1 MHCPACKTA
10 TFTPI
15 ELDLQLPAQQ
25 CSSCQGHWLVADDYF
40 TWLDRQPTRLPE
52 KPYEG
57 EPLQLSAE
65 QTVKICP
72 TCIRIM
78 HRYDVGHD
86 TAVTLDQCAHCDGI
100 WFDHDEWQALK
111 GRNLHDEI
119 HLVFTAPWQ
128 AQLRKTASIERLK
141 QIYGARFGADF
152 ARLQEIHAWLHTHP
166 QKDDLL
172 AFLSDPTPFEHHHS
186 EALPRK

>member
-1 MHCPACKTA
+1 MHCPACKTP

-15 ELDLQLPAQQ
+15 QLEPTLPAQQ
-25 CSSCQGHWLVADDYF
+25 CAGCQGHWLRADDYF
-40 TWLDRQPTRLPE
+40 KWLDQQPARLPE

-72 TCIRIM
+72 TCIRM
-78 HRYDVGHD
+78 MRRYDVGHS

-100 WFDHDEWQALK
+100 WFDPHEWQALK
-111 GRNLHDEI
+111 GRHLHDEV

-128 AQLRKTASIERLK
+128 AQLRKTASIERLT
-141 QIYGARFGADF
+141 QIYHARFGDDF
-152 ARLQEIHAWLHTHP
+152 ERLQDIHTWLQAHP
-166 QKDDLL
+166 KKDDLL
-172 AFLSDPTPFEHHHS
+172 AFLADPTPFEHHHS
-186 EALPRK
+186 DELHRK

>member
-1 MHCPACKTA
+1 MHCPACKTP

-15 ELDLQLPAQQ
+15 QLEPTLPAQQ
-25 CSSCQGHWLVADDYF
+25 CAGCQGHWLRADDYF
-40 TWLDRQPTRLPE
+40 KWLDQQPARLAE

-72 TCIRIM
+72 TCIRM
-78 HRYDVGHD
+78 MRRYDVGHG

-100 WFDHDEWQALK
+100 WFDPHEWQALK
-111 GRNLHDEI
+111 GRHLHDEV

-128 AQLRKTASIERLK
+128 TQLRKTASRERLQ
-141 QIYGARFGADF
+141 QIYQARFGADF
-152 ARLQEIHAWLHTHP
+152 DRLQDLHTWLHAHP

-172 AFLSDPTPFEHHHS
+172 AFLTDPTPFDHHHGEES
-186 EALPRK
+186 LR